1 MSDNLNRTGLDAQKH
16 AGKTTRPASGFKL
29 YINGLAAVSGL
40 CCQLWAA
47 PALTSEGQCPGV
59 DGSDPVALEQCLLKE
74 ICIEGI
80 YDPPRT
86 LSLPSAAI
94 TAYRAAEIDVSDR
107 HFKLYVRFRKRADSA
122 NGQCDYESPNSFMFS
137 LVEPASPTT
146 VQVTFD
152 PKWVY

>member
-1 MSDNLNRTGLDAQKH
+1 MG
-16 AGKTTRPASGFKL
+16 PA
-29 YINGLAAVSGL
+29 AA
-40 CCQLWAA
+40 
-47 PALTSEGQCPGV
+47 SEGLCPGV
-59 DGSDPVALEQCLLKE
+59 DGSDPVALEQCVLKE
-74 ICIEGI
+74 ACIEGI

-86 LSLPSAAI
+86 LALSPAAI

-122 NGQCDYESPNSFMFS
+122 NGQCDYEGPNSFMFS

-146 VQVTFD
+146 LQVSFD

>member
-1 MSDNLNRTGLDAQKH
+1 MVSLYRYKSRASNVMSGNLHRPGLDAQKH
-16 AGKTTRPASGFKL
+16 AGKTTRPASGFIL
-29 YINGLAAVSGL
+29 YINALAAVTGL
-40 CCQLWAA
+40 CCQIWAA
-47 PALTSEGQCPGV
+47 PAMASEGQCPEV
-59 DGSDPVALEQCLLKE
+59 
-74 ICIEGI
+74 CIEGI

-86 LSLPSAAI
+86 LALPPAAI

-146 VQVTFD
+146 LQVTFD

>member
-1 MSDNLNRTGLDAQKH
+1 M
-16 AGKTTRPASGFKL
+16 
-29 YINGLAAVSGL
+29 
-40 CCQLWAA
+40 
-47 PALTSEGQCPGV
+47 
-59 DGSDPVALEQCLLKE
+59 ALEQCLLKE